1 MRSAIG
7 VALIL
12 LTVFASA
19 PQAENI
25 IFPPNTAGVFDITKP
40 PYNADRTGKTDV
52 AAIITRAL
60 NDKVGG
66 GATAGGWGSI
76 IVYLPNGT
84 YLVKSKVFWKLPP
97 YALGPHLQGQSRKG
111 TVIRLA
117 DSTYRS
123 ASQAGIVVQT
133 GGDVAQN
140 FNRGLFNVTV
150 YTGKGN
156 PGAVGVFWYGNN
168 ESLMS
173 DVDIISGD
181 GQGFA
186 GLEVGT
192 VEEGPCMA
200 RRVYVKGFRFGVLA
214 RSSLNTTTLS
224 EISLEGQTQY
234 GVHHTGNFPLYIDSL
249 YSRNSV
255 TAVYNGAQNAQL
267 VLINANL
274 LGGNGGP
281 AIINETGGMLFAR
294 KIVAQGYERALAS
307 TSGTTPVPAGLSI
320 DEYSSHGCISLFNA
334 PSRSL
339 NLPIKRP
346 PEPEWEQDMNK
357 WANVANYAS
366 LQAAI
371 DDPAKTVVV
380 LPMGRE
386 WPINGTVNVRGNIKM
401 IIATGSQFTG
411 GGALAITDGA
421 APVVKIMKIA
431 GAMSVV
437 QRSGRTVVLEST
449 SLGLTE
455 IRDEGSGDL
464 FLTDIGWC
472 PLRVTNP
479 AAHVWARHFDAEFAD
494 NLTVSAGTVWIF
506 GWKDEG
512 YGISATQTGGV
523 LEIIGYYN
531 YVYGSSSTTSAD
543 QVPGPQFVLSGGSFS
558 LASGVQGQKLGKCPQ
573 LVRQTYKGVT
583 RELLATA
590 NPAGYP
596 TSYDMP
602 MFTAY
607 DPVSV
612 LPASAGAAANIEDAW
627 FGISAGAG
635 RTAVLRWSRPF
646 ETIAI
651 VNSLGRTVR
660 MVMSDGSAAG
670 RTEIGF
676 SGLPFGSYR
685 VVAESAGRRV
695 AECLTIVR

>member
-1 MRSAIG
+1 MRRTTAI
-7 VALIL
+7 ASIL
-12 LTVFASA
+12 LTALVSA

-25 IFPPNTAGVFDITKP
+25 IFPPNTAGVVDITKA

-60 NDKVGG
+60 NEKGSSG
-66 GATAGGWGSI
+66 SWGSQ

-84 YLVKSKVFWKLPP
+84 YLVKSKVSWKLPP
-97 YALGPHLQGQSRKG
+97 YTVGPHLQGQSRKG

-123 ASQAGIVVQT
+123 AMQAGIVIQT
-133 GGDVAQN
+133 GGDVAQD

-192 VEEGPCMA
+192 IEEGPCMA
-200 RRVYVKGFRFGVLA
+200 RRVYIKRFRIGVLA
-214 RSSLNTTTLS
+214 RPSLNTTTLS

-234 GVHHTGNFPLYIDSL
+234 GIHHTGNFPLFIDSV

-255 TAVYNGAQNAQL
+255 SAVYNGAQNAQM
-267 VLINANL
+267 VLINADL
-274 LGGNGGP
+274 RGGSPGTP

-294 KIVAQGYERALAS
+294 KITAQGYDRALSS
-307 TSGTTPVPAGLSI
+307 TSGTSPVPSGMTI
-320 DEYSSHGCISLFNA
+320 DEYSSHGCISLFGS
-334 PSRSL
+334 PSRTL
-339 NLPIKRP
+339 NLSIKRP
-346 PEPEWEQDMNK
+346 PEPEWEQDMSK

-366 LQAAI
+366 LQEAI

-380 LPMGRE
+380 LPLGRE
-386 WPINGTVNVRGNIKM
+386 WPISGTVNVRGNIKM
-401 IIATGSQFTG
+401 IVAAGSQFTG
-411 GGALAITDGA
+411 GGTLAITDGT

-437 QRSGRTVVLEST
+437 QKSSRTVVLEST
-449 SLGLTE
+449 SLYLTE

-464 FLTDIGWC
+464 FLTDIAWC

-479 AAHVWARHFDAEFAD
+479 AAHVWAWHFDAENAD
-494 NLTVSAGTVWIF
+494 NLTISAGTAWIF

-512 YGISATQTGGV
+512 SGISARQTGGI
-523 LEIIGYYN
+523 LEVIGYYN
-531 YVYGSSSTTSAD
+531 YIFGTKP
-543 QVPGPQFVLSGGSFS
+543 VPGFEFILSGGAFS
-558 LASGVQGQKLGKCPQ
+558 LACGVQGQKQSSGPQ
-573 LVRQTYKGVT
+573 LVQQTSKGVT

-590 NPAGYP
+590 NPGGYP
-596 TSYDMP
+596 TAYDMP

-607 DPVSV
+607 D
-612 LPASAGAAANIEDAW
+612 AAALQQPPKTGAEPAETAEI
-627 FGISAGAG
+627 GIAGTVG
-635 RTAVLRWSRPF
+635 RTALLRWSRPF
-646 ETIAI
+646 GSIAI
-651 VNSLGRTVR
+651 VNSCGRTVR
-660 MVMSDGSAAG
+660 MFQSDGSPAG
-670 RTEIGF
+670 RMALDI
-676 SGLPFGSYR
+676 SGLPSGTYR
-685 VVAESAGRRV
+685 AVVTPAGRRS
-695 AECLTIVR
+695 AECLTIMR